1 MRITIDT
8 DILKKEGIGLD
19 EFLMLLMAFLDFN
32 YKKTLNKLK
41 LSHLLAPNLFEI
53 GKLTFSDNTRKQVSR
68 ILVSSS
74 PKVMSSGIH
83 FYDLAKKMRD
93 LFPDGCKEGTSYPW
107 KSDVDDVAFNL
118 MLLFCKYDFNF
129 TEQEALDATKKYLD
143 CFKESKKYMQLLK
156 YFILKTHKPK
166 DDNDDRGFTSMFM
179 TMIEN
184 NRNNEKQIGDKHEN
198 SD

>member
-1 MRITIDT
+1 MKITIDT
-8 DILKKEGIGLD
+8 DILKKEGIDLD
-19 EFLMLLMAFLDFN
+19 GFLMLLMAFLDFN
-32 YKKTLNKLK
+32 YKKTLLK
-41 LSHLLAPNLFEI
+41 LRVSHLVAPDVFEM
-53 GKLTFSDNTRKQVSR
+53 GKFTLSDNTRKQVSR